1 MQAETLDAIDAIK
14 SAVDL
19 LRKHVGWDTALS
31 RAVALEAQISS
42 PNFWDSQENA
52 QRVMREKTHLDQQ
65 IAAITELETQLQ
77 DQMDLI
83 QLAEEENDTELV
95 DEANAELARLAKIA
109 SKKQLESLLSGE
121 ADANNCFIE
130 IHPGAR
136 IGDSVF
142 IDHGMGVV
150 IGETAV
156 IGPRCLLYQGVTLGG
171 TGKDHGKRHPT
182 LEENVVVVFVSKF
195 SR

>member
-1 MQAETLDAIDAIK
+1 MQAETLADIEAIK

-19 LRKHVGWDTALS
+19 LRKHVGWDTALG
-31 RAVALEAQISS
+31 RAAALEAQISS

-95 DEANAELARLAKIA
+95 DECCCQMDLVCNYVTNKNSLGTLFCSCKVYAKDCSATI
-109 SKKQLESLLSGE
+109 
-121 ADANNCFIE
+121 
-130 IHPGAR
+130 
-136 IGDSVF
+136 
-142 IDHGMGVV
+142 
-150 IGETAV
+150 
-156 IGPRCLLYQGVTLGG
+156 QG
-171 TGKDHGKRHPT
+171 
-182 LEENVVVVFVSKF
+182 S
-195 SR
+195 